1 MSVRKRQRIGLGP
14 DEILFLIGSSGELG
28 LAKTGR
34 DMQIFIGTPEKE
46 EIVVFLDKDDLIAVS
61 TFNVGLRE
69 ENGIKSMIYLLKEFS
84 SPIIVLP
91 ENHPTSKRL
100 KMVVACGDH
109 IRLDCNVQAGTHP
122 EQDILCA
129 CQDLSGLDIKA
140 VPDGVEIIGDL
151 KDFKVEK
158 IDQLDFKLD

>member
-1 MSVRKRQRIGLGP
+1 MSFMSVRQRQRIGLGP
-14 DEILFLIGSSGELG
+14 NQILFLIGGSGELG

-34 DMQIFIGTPEKE
+34 DMEIFIGTPEKE

-61 TFNVGLRE
+61 TFNAGIRE
-69 ENGIKSMIYLLKEFS
+69 EKGIKSMIYLLKEYS

-109 IRLDCNVQAGTHP
+109 IRLDCNVQAGTCLLYTSDAAD
-122 EQDILCA
+122 EEDSV
-129 CQDLSGLDIKA
+129 D
-140 VPDGVEIIGDL
+140 
-151 KDFKVEK
+151 
-158 IDQLDFKLD
+158 

>member
-1 MSVRKRQRIGLGP
+1 MSVRERQRIGLGS
-14 DEILFLIGSSGELG
+14 DKILFLIGSSGELG
-28 LAKTGR
+28 IAKTGR
-34 DMQIFIGTPEKE
+34 DMEIFIGTPEKE
-46 EIVVFLDKDDLIAVS
+46 EIIVFLEKDDLIAVS
-61 TFNVGLRE
+61 TFEVGE
-69 ENGIKSMIYLLKEFS
+69 KAEKGIKSMIYLLKEFS

-129 CQDLSGLDIKA
+129 CQDLSGLDINA
-140 VPDGVEIIGDL
+140 VPDGVEIDGNF
-151 KDFKVEK
+151 KAFKVENV
-158 IDQLDFKLD
+158 DQ